1 MLHSLESGLPATRP
15 LNTMEEVDTFTEEV
29 VAAIQQTIEVAVPW
43 ARSSEYSKPFWTSD
57 CSEAVVEA
65 R

>member
-43 ARSSEYSKPFWTSD
+43 ARSSEYSKPF
-57 CSEAVVEA
+57 
-65 R
+65 